1 MREAT
6 CVSPEGEHRVLD
18 ERRAL
23 ELLDAHYALQL
34 RCPAG
39 DLRRPGW
46 SLAPAPDPN
55 DPLSLLFGRRALL
68 SLLATNPTREA
79 VDRAGVAACA
89 PELRRSVGALLE
101 EWSPDALFTPYG
113 LMALESLVAS
123 AYPLLE
129 PFESET
135 HTRLRY
141 ALPGE
146 FEPYL
151 GRWLDWLEPL
161 DEGGEVDPTAL
172 SLLARFG
179 GGVYVVRSEGAIYA
193 FAGLRHTS
201 AHVSE
206 IFSLATAPLDR
217 RLDVTADEAQELARA
232 VTARATKAVFA
243 SGRIPL
249 YATPATHHATQEM
262 LDALGYRLYADT
274 LTLTAAT

>member
-1 MREAT
+1 MT
-6 CVSPEGEHRVLD
+6 PEGEHRMLD

-34 RCPAG
+34 HCPAG

-46 SLAPAPDPN
+46 SFAPSPDPN

-68 SLLATNPTREA
+68 SLLATSPTPEA
-79 VDRAGVAACA
+79 IDRAGVAACA
-89 PELRRSVGALLE
+89 PELRRGVGALLE
-101 EWSPDALFTPYG
+101 EWSPDSLFTPYG
-113 LMALESLVAS
+113 LMALEALVTT

-135 HTRLRY
+135 HMRLRY

-161 DEGGEVDPTAL
+161 DESGELDTTAL

-179 GGVYVVRSEGAIYA
+179 GGVHVVRSEGAIYA
-193 FAGLRHTS
+193 FAGLRSAS

-206 IFSLATAPLDR
+206 IFSLATAPQ
-217 RLDVTADEAQELARA
+217 EATPEDAPELARA
-232 VTARATKAVFA
+232 VTSRATKAAFA
-243 SGRIPL
+243 IGHIPL
-249 YATPATHHATQEM
+249 YATPATHHTTERM
-262 LDALGYRLYADT
+262 LDALGYRLYADA
-274 LTLTAAT
+274 LILTAPTQS